1 MRLRPKRKRWNK
13 TSWARR
19 NEKTEISDL
28 FNVVRRV
35 SSSTQVIIF
44 FQKRREKRLREKQKL
59 RSRSWEGKQRL
70 DRLMWRKRRRKRL
83 LAPTQS
89 TELSNSAVLRIIRI
103 RLSGVVVEDLEK
115 KRRTR
120 VRLLDLRIKNP
131 NKKWTAHCFRAFEH
145 QICLLEV
152 VDN

>member
-1 MRLRPKRKRWNK
+1 
-13 TSWARR
+13 
-19 NEKTEISDL
+19 
-28 FNVVRRV
+28 
-35 SSSTQVIIF
+35 
-44 FQKRREKRLREKQKL
+44 
-59 RSRSWEGKQRL
+59 L

-131 NKKWTAHCFRAFEH
+131 NKK
-145 QICLLEV
+145 
-152 VDN
+152 